1 MWLQPVSLM
10 VVDFI
15 NEENLQLLQMI
26 IPLSLFHR
34 CLVVY
39 VFITERS
46 QNAKAIFTFK
56 LKKYSEEQISIEM
69 ASNSKQQH

>member
-15 NEENLQLLQMI
+15 NDENLQLLQMI
-26 IPLSLFHR
+26 IPPGLFHR
-34 CLVVY
+34 FIVVY

-46 QNAKAIFTFK
+46 QNAI
-56 LKKYSEEQISIEM
+56 
-69 ASNSKQQH
+69 